1 MPRGRR
7 RNTSV
12 GDSVGNEVNT
22 TRGGVPLRAKR
33 ATALGKVV
41 AGHAV
46 RSALTTAI
54 RPLSPDIAARRDA
67 DILRFADQL
76 VTVAGSMKGA
86 AQKLGQMLS
95 VVDMGITSA
104 SARDEFTRRLAPLF
118 DSAPKLPDETMY
130 AALEREL
137 GHLRQR
143 IVRIEDGAIASA
155 SIGQVY
161 RAHLDDGRV
170 VAVKIQYPGIGSKV
184 RADLKNLQLVA
195 KLAAKKLPGS
205 NTEAIVAEVQRQMLK
220 EVDYRTEL
228 ANHQRLFDEFRDHPV
243 WRIPEPVAEL
253 CTEHVL
259 VSEYLEG
266 VPFDTIADQDQAV
279 RDRVGEAIYRF
290 YCGEMYRTGFFCADP
305 HPGNIMLLTDGRVG
319 FVDFGLCV
327 DMPAEDAE
335 VQRAVFRALLNGD
348 DDEAYAL
355 AQAAGF
361 LEDPESLDRREAIE
375 YIRAVS
381 SWSLGEGYLRMTPE
395 VARRSVAD
403 AVLPGSK
410 FYDGIRHQRL
420 VETHTMARR
429 TEMCVAALLG
439 RIGAGA
445 PWADIAR
452 ECLGLSDSATP
463 IGAAIKSWSQQ

>member
-1 MPRGRR
+1 M
-7 RNTSV
+7 
-12 GDSVGNEVNT
+12 
-22 TRGGVPLRAKR
+22 PLRAKR

-46 RSALTTAI
+46 RSAITTAI
-54 RPLSPDIAARRDA
+54 KPLSSDTAARRDA

-95 VVDMGITSA
+95 VVDMGITS
-104 SARDEFTRRLAPLF
+104 STARDEFTRRLAPLF
-118 DSAPKLPDETMY
+118 DSAPKLPDEAMH
-130 AALEREL
+130 AALAREL
-137 GHLRQR
+137 GSLRER
-143 IVRIEDGAIASA
+143 IVSIEDGAIASA

-161 RAHLDDGRV
+161 RARLDDGRL

-205 NTEAIVAEVQRQMLK
+205 NTQAIVAEVQRQMLK

-228 ANHQRLFDEFRDHPV
+228 ANHQRLSDEFRGHPV
-243 WRIPEPVAEL
+243 CHIPEPVTEL
-253 CTEHVL
+253 CTEHIL
-259 VSEYLEG
+259 VTEYLDG

-305 HPGNIMLLTDGRVG
+305 HPGNIMLLTDGRIG
-319 FVDFGLCV
+319 FVDFGLCA
-327 DMPAEDAE
+327 DMPPEDAE

-348 DDEAYAL
+348 DDAAYDL

-361 LEDPESLDRREAIE
+361 LEDPESLDRQQAGE

-381 SWSLGEGYLRMTPE
+381 SWHLGEGYLQMTPE
-395 VARRSVAD
+395 IARRSVAN
-403 AVLPGSK
+403 AVLPGSQ
-410 FYDGIRHQRL
+410 FYEGIRNQRL

-439 RIGAGA
+439 RIGAAA
-445 PWADIAR
+445 PWGDIAR
-452 ECLGLSDSATP
+452 EYLGLPHSVTP
-463 IGAAIKSWSQQ
+463 MGEAIKSWSQQR

>member
-1 MPRGRR
+1 M
-7 RNTSV
+7 
-12 GDSVGNEVNT
+12 
-22 TRGGVPLRAKR
+22 RAKR

-41 AGHAV
+41 ASHAV
-46 RSALTTAI
+46 RSAITTAI
-54 RPLSPDIAARRDA
+54 KPLSADIAARRDA

-95 VVDMGITSA
+95 VVDVGITSA

-118 DSAPKLPDETMY
+118 DSAPTFPDETMH
-130 AALEREL
+130 AALEQEL
-137 GHLRQR
+137 GSLRDR
-143 IVRIEDGAIASA
+143 IVSIEDGAIASA

-161 RAHLDDGRV
+161 RARLDDGRL

-195 KLAAKKLPGS
+195 KLAAKKLPAS
-205 NTEAIVAEVQRQMLK
+205 NTQAIVAEVQRQILK

-228 ANHQRLFDEFRDHPV
+228 ANHRRLADEFRHHPV
-243 WRIPEPVAEL
+243 WRIPEPVTEL

-259 VSEYLEG
+259 VTEYLDG
-266 VPFDTIADQDQAV
+266 LPFDTIAADQDQAV
-279 RDRVGEAIYRF
+279 RDYVGEAIYRF

-305 HPGNIMLLTDGRVG
+305 HPGNIMLLTDGRIG
-319 FVDFGLCV
+319 FIDFGLCA
-327 DMPAEDAE
+327 DMPPEDAE
-335 VQRAVFRALLNGD
+335 VQRAVFRALLNGED
-348 DDEAYAL
+348 DAAYDL

-361 LEDPESLDRREAIE
+361 VEDPESLGRREGVE

-381 SWSLGEGYLRMTPE
+381 SWHLGEGYLRMTPE
-395 VARRSVAD
+395 IARLSVAN
-403 AVLPGSK
+403 AVLPGSR
-410 FYDGIRHQRL
+410 FYDGIRNQRL

-439 RIGAGA
+439 RIGSGA
-445 PWADIAR
+445 PWSDIAR
-452 ECLGLSDSATP
+452 QYLGLSAVTTP
-463 IGAAIKSWSQQ
+463 MGEAIESWYHQQQ